1 MTEPHDDRGAGVA
14 TDAAPRTRAG
24 LGAAAVANLVGGA
37 LGAVVNLVLAALVGR
52 HLGTEGSGVYFLVVA
67 VFLIVANSAEL
78 GADTGLVRFVA
89 ASRAVGR
96 PEDVGRIVRTAVLP
110 VLVGGALVT
119 VVGIPWALAVAP
131 DGLAPAVVV
140 AAVPL
145 TALASLTALALGVT
159 RGVGDALAF
168 PLVQNV
174 LLPAGRMVA
183 VGVAVLAGWG
193 VSEVVAAWLL
203 PVPLVLVV
211 ATALAARHVAR
222 GSLRRG
228 AVERGYPGFWRF
240 SAARGATACVE
251 IVLEW
256 VDVVIVGIFASP
268 AEAGVYAVVTRCA
281 RAGEVVQQAAR
292 IAVGPAISAASALG
306 DTALVGRLYGVVT
319 AAMVWAAWPFY
330 AVLAVFAEPVLSIF
344 GSGFDSGATSLRV
357 LALAMAV
364 ATAAGAVQS
373 VLLMAGRSSWQ
384 LADKSGALLLNLLLL
399 VLLVPPFGIEGAAVA
414 WAVTIVV
421 DTLVV
426 GLQVQVLMGVRPP
439 WRPILWAAAL
449 PVVLVLVPS
458 LAVAT
463 VWGTAWMVAAVTSAV
478 LAVVYLAVGV
488 LLRDRLGL
496 TTLVRLRAA

>member
-1 MTEPHDDRGAGVA
+1 M
-14 TDAAPRTRAG
+14 RARSG

-37 LGAVVNLVLAALVGR
+37 SGAVVNLVLAALVGR
-52 HLGTEGSGVYFLVVA
+52 HLGVEGSGVYFLVVA
-67 VFLIVANSAEL
+67 VFVVVANTAEL

-89 ASRAVGR
+89 ATRARGR
-96 PEDVGRIVRTAVLP
+96 VEDTGWVVRTAVGP
-110 VLVGGALVT
+110 VLVGGAL
-119 VVGIPWALAVAP
+119 AV
-131 DGLAPAVVV
+131 
-140 AAVPL
+140 
-145 TALASLTALALGVT
+145 LASLTALALGVS
-159 RGVGDALAF
+159 RGAGDTLTY
-168 PLVQNV
+168 PLLQNL
-174 LLPAGRMVA
+174 LLPAGRVVA

-211 ATALAARHVAR
+211 AVALALRHVP
-222 GSLRRG
+222 RRPTPR
-228 AVERGYPGFWRF
+228 RGYPGFWGF

-251 IVLEW
+251 VVLEW
-256 VDVVIVGIFASP
+256 ADVVVVGVLASP

-292 IAVGPAISAASALG
+292 IAVGPAISSASARG

-344 GSGFDSGATSLRV
+344 GPDFTSGATSLRV
-357 LALAMAV
+357 LAGAMAV

-373 VLLMAGRSSWQ
+373 VLLMAGRSRWQ
-384 LADKSGALLLNLLLL
+384 LADKTGALVLDL
-399 VLLVPPFGIEGAAVA
+399 VLLALLVPHWGIEGAAVA
-414 WAVTIVV
+414 WAATIVV

-426 GLQVQVLMGVRPP
+426 GYQVQVLMGVRPP

-458 LAVAT
+458 ALALLL
-463 VWGTAWMVAAVTSAV
+463 WGTSWTVAVTTT
-478 LAVVYLAVGV
+478 AVVAIVHVVVGV
-488 LLRDRLGL
+488 VARERLGL
-496 TTLVRLRAA
+496 VALARLRAV

>member
-1 MTEPHDDRGAGVA
+1 MTEPIAGRSATGVA
-14 TDAAPRTRAG
+14 PVRARSG

-52 HLGTEGSGVYFLVVA
+52 HLGVEGSGVYFLVVA
-67 VFLIVANSAEL
+67 VFVVVANTAEL

-89 ASRAVGR
+89 ATRARGR
-96 PEDVGRIVRTAVLP
+96 PEDTGWVVRTAVGP
-110 VLVGGALVT
+110 VLVGGGLV
-119 VVGIPWALAVAP
+119 VLVGVPLALATAP

-145 TALASLTALALGVT
+145 AVLASLTALALGVS
-159 RGVGDALAF
+159 RGAGDTLTY
-168 PLVQNV
+168 PLLQNV
-174 LLPAGRMVA
+174 LLPAGRVVA

-211 ATALAARHVAR
+211 AVALALRHVP
-222 GSLRRG
+222 RRPTPR
-228 AVERGYPGFWRF
+228 RGYPGFWGF

-251 IVLEW
+251 VVLEW
-256 VDVVIVGIFASP
+256 ADVVVVGVLASP

-292 IAVGPAISAASALG
+292 IAVGPAISSASARG

-344 GSGFDSGATSLRV
+344 GPDFTAGATSLRV
-357 LALAMAV
+357 LAVAMAV

-384 LADKSGALLLNLLLL
+384 LADKTGALVLDL
-399 VLLVPPFGIEGAAVA
+399 VLLALLVPQWGIEGAAVA

-426 GLQVQVLMGVRPP
+426 GYQVQVLMGVRPP

-458 LAVAT
+458 ALALLLWGTSWTVAVAT
-463 VWGTAWMVAAVTSAV
+463 TAVVALVHVVVGVAA
-478 LAVVYLAVGV
+478 
-488 LLRDRLGL
+488 RERLGL
-496 TTLVRLRAA
+496 VALARLRAV

>member
-1 MTEPHDDRGAGVA
+1 MTTEVTSARS
-14 TDAAPRTRAG
+14 G

-37 LGAVVNLVLAALVGR
+37 LGAMVNLVLAALVGR

-89 ASRAVGR
+89 STRALGR
-96 PEDVGRIVRTAVLP
+96 PQDTPQIVRTAVVP
-110 VLVGGALVT
+110 VLVGGAF
-119 VVGIPWALAVAP
+119 VVALGIPLALAVAP
-131 DGLAPAVVV
+131 SGLSPVVVV

-145 TALASLTALALGVT
+145 TVLASLTALALGIT
-159 RGVGDALAF
+159 RGAGDPLAF
-168 PLVQNV
+168 PLVQNI

-222 GSLRRG
+222 REGRSRT
-228 AVERGYPGFWRF
+228 AYPGFWRF

-256 VDVVIVGIFASP
+256 VDVVIVGVFASP

-292 IAVGPAISAASALG
+292 IAVGPAISAASARG
-306 DTALVGRLYGVVT
+306 DHALVGRLYGVVT

-330 AVLAVFAEPVLSIF
+330 AVLAVFAEPVLGIF
-344 GSGFDSGATSLRV
+344 GDGFDSGAPSLRV
-357 LALAMAV
+357 LAAAMAV

-384 LADKSGALLLNLLLL
+384 LADKTGALALDVVLLL
-399 VLLVPPFGIEGAAVA
+399 VLVPHWGIEGAAIA

-421 DTLVV
+421 DTAVV
-426 GLQVQVLMGVRPP
+426 GYQVQVLMGVRPP
-439 WRPILWAAAL
+439 WGPILWAAAL
-449 PVVLVLVPS
+449 PVVMVLVPS
-458 LAVAT
+458 VLVAATWGTGAAVAAAT
-463 VWGTAWMVAAVTSAV
+463 TAT
-478 LAVVYLAVGV
+478 LAVVYLTVGA
-488 LLRDRLGL
+488 LLRRRLGL
-496 TTLVRLRAA
+496 LDLVRLRGA

>member
-1 MTEPHDDRGAGVA
+1 MTTEVTSARS
-14 TDAAPRTRAG
+14 G
-24 LGAAAVANLVGGA
+24 LGTAAVANLVGGA
-37 LGAVVNLVLAALVGR
+37 LGAMVNLVLAALVGR

-89 ASRAVGR
+89 ATRALGR
-96 PEDVGRIVRTAVLP
+96 PEDTTQIVRTAVVP
-110 VLVGGALVT
+110 VLVGGA
-119 VVGIPWALAVAP
+119 VVVALGIPLALAVAP
-131 DGLAPAVVV
+131 SGLSSVVVV

-145 TALASLTALALGVT
+145 TVLASLTALALGIT
-159 RGVGDALAF
+159 RGAGDPLAF
-168 PLVQNV
+168 PLVQNI

-211 ATALAARHVAR
+211 AAALAARHVTGGAR
-222 GSLRRG
+222 PEGRSRT
-228 AVERGYPGFWRF
+228 AYPGFWRF

-256 VDVVIVGIFASP
+256 VDVVIVGVFASP

-292 IAVGPAISAASALG
+292 IAVGPAISAASARG
-306 DTALVGRLYGVVT
+306 DHALVGRLYGVVT

-330 AVLAVFAEPVLSIF
+330 AVLAVFAEPVLGIF
-344 GSGFDSGATSLRV
+344 GDGFESGAPSLRV
-357 LALAMAV
+357 LAAAMAV

-384 LADKSGALLLNLLLL
+384 LADKTGALALDVVLLL
-399 VLLVPPFGIEGAAVA
+399 VLVPHWGIEGAAIA

-421 DTLVV
+421 DTAVV
-426 GLQVQVLMGVRPP
+426 GYQVQVLMGVRPP
-439 WRPILWAAAL
+439 WGPILWAAAL
-449 PVVLVLVPS
+449 PVVMVLVPS
-458 LAVAT
+458 VLVAST
-463 VWGTAWMVAAVTSAV
+463 WGTGVSVAAATTAA
-478 LAVVYLAVGV
+478 LAVVYLAAGA
-488 LLRDRLGL
+488 LLRRRLGL
-496 TTLVRLRAA
+496 LDLVRLRGA

>member
-1 MTEPHDDRGAGVA
+1 MTTEVVTGRS
-14 TDAAPRTRAG
+14 G

-89 ASRAVGR
+89 ATRALGR
-96 PEDVGRIVRTAVLP
+96 PEDTAQIVRTAVVP
-110 VLVGGALVT
+110 VVVGGLAVVALGIPAALV
-119 VVGIPWALAVAP
+119 VAP
-131 DGLAPAVVV
+131 PGLSPWVVV

-145 TALASLTALALGVT
+145 TVLASLTALALGVT
-159 RGVGDALAF
+159 RGAGDALSF

-174 LLPAGRMVA
+174 LLPVGRVVG

-193 VSEVVAAWLL
+193 ASEVVAAWLL
-203 PVPLVLVV
+203 PVPVVLVV
-211 ATALAARHVAR
+211 AVALAARHVAHGA
-222 GSLRRG
+222 GSDRAPRG
-228 AVERGYPGFWRF
+228 AYPGFWRF

-256 VDVVIVGIFASP
+256 VDVVIVGVFASP

-292 IAVGPAISAASALG
+292 IAVGPAISSASAHG
-306 DTALVGRLYGVVT
+306 DRDLVGRLYGVVT

-330 AVLAVFAEPVLSIF
+330 AVLAVFAEPVLGIF
-344 GSGFDSGATSLRV
+344 GDGFDSGATSLRV
-357 LALAMAV
+357 LAAAMAV

-384 LADKSGALLLNLLLL
+384 LADKSGALVLDVLLLL
-399 VLLVPPFGIEGAAVA
+399 VLVPRWGIEGAAVA

-421 DTLVV
+421 DTAIVAY
-426 GLQVQVLMGVRPP
+426 QVQVLMGVRPP
-439 WRPILWAAAL
+439 WAPILWAAGL
-449 PVVLVLVPS
+449 PLALVLAPS
-458 LAVAT
+458 LAVAA
-463 VWGTAWMVAAVTSAV
+463 VWGTDARVAVATTAG
-478 LAVVYLAVGV
+478 LAVVHVLVGA
-488 LLRDRLGL
+488 LLRRRLGL
-496 TTLVRLRAA
+496 LTLMRLRGV